1 MRERLMKTT
10 ALIIFVFAISA
21 TMSVAQTASG
31 PDIESLAAAERA
43 FAAETVK
50 IGFRDGFIKYFA
62 DDGIGF
68 APQPQRTREEL
79 QKSPAPTGPRKVIFN
94 WAPMFGD
101 ISQAGDLGY
110 TTGPVLYTAVGENP
124 RPPHHG
130 LYFSVWQK
138 QDDGSWKVVV
148 DMGVSVPQAVAPV
161 DTGFTPATKTE
172 GVRKMM
178 AGKVSGPDYL
188 DVDAALTAAIEK
200 NGMAA
205 AYDAFLE
212 TEFRVHRNGQMP
224 LTTKDG
230 LHAFFA
236 KEAKAYSYKTI
247 GGKIASSKDLAFTYG
262 SFQFSGSSD
271 IAGYFVHVWRKDSRS
286 RWRLVAD
293 IVNELPKNK

>member
-1 MRERLMKTT
+1 MKTT
-10 ALIIFVFAISA
+10 ALIIFVFAIA
-21 TMSVAQTASG
+21 ANMSVAQTASG
-31 PDIESLAAAERA
+31 PDIESLAAAERS

-79 QKSPAPTGPRKVIFN
+79 QKSPAPTGRRKVIFN

-110 TTGPVLYTAVGENP
+110 TTGPVLYTDVTENP
-124 RPPHHG
+124 RPPRHG

-138 QDDGSWKVVV
+138 QADGSWKVVV
-148 DMGVSVPQAVAPV
+148 DMGVGVPQAVAPIE
-161 DTGFTPATKTE
+161 TAFTPANRTE
-172 GVRKMM
+172 GARKMM

-188 DVDAALTAAIEK
+188 DVDGALTTAIGK

-212 TEFRVHRNGQMP
+212 MQFRVHRSGQMP
-224 LTTKDG
+224 ITSKDS
-230 LHAFFA
+230 LHAYFV

-262 SFQFSGSSD
+262 SFQNAGSSEV
-271 IAGYFVHVWRKDSRS
+271 AGYYVHVWRKDDRS

-293 IVNELPKNK
+293 IVNELPKK